1 MLYPGLQADKVAARH
16 RRYAEALMAAS
27 FTFELLTPE
36 LSDDVE
42 ALITGLAPTPDP
54 DSKTLVP
61 FHVGDQDAGLV
72 ALNDAGEIVA
82 ALVVTA
88 VDFSSG
94 NQQEQSPTA
103 LFIRGLATDPDFRGK
118 GLGTVLLGMAPQ
130 ILKQA
135 GLPTRCRLITQIP
148 QERATFFHRA
158 GFQVWEHGTETPQ
171 SVTDMMETLLPR
183 VADEPCLTFREV
195 A

>member
-1 MLYPGLQADKVAARH
+1 
-16 RRYAEALMAAS
+16 MAAS

-42 ALITGLAPTPDP
+42 ALVTGLAPTPDP

-72 ALNDAGEIVA
+72 ALNEEGEIVA

-94 NQQEQSPTA
+94 GEQEQTPTA

-135 GLPTRCRLITQIP
+135 GLPTRCRLITHIP

-158 GFQVWEHGTETPQ
+158 GFQVWEPGTETPQ
-171 SVTDMMETLLPR
+171 SVTDMMETLLPK
-183 VADEPCLTFREV
+183 VAHEPCLTFREV